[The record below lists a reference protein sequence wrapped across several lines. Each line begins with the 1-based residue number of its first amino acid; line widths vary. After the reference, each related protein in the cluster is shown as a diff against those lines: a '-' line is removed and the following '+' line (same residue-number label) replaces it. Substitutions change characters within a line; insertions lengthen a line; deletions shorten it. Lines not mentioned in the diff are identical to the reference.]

1 MMLNV
6 FTERRCPLVPSDSA
20 GGVLL
25 LLAGVLGA
33 LFAPAAGA
41 DVTLSTRVEK
51 VESILDGS
59 GNVQRRLI
67 PADGVQPGE
76 ELRYTITVSNDS
88 ALLVSE
94 GRVVVT
100 NPVPEGTVYLP
111 GTAGGADCLIEFS
124 SDGEIFSAQGVA
136 AGSDTAEG
144 SLSAEGS
151 HPLRALCPPGLTSRR
166 LLGRREACLLCVT
179 SAGRCSGILSPAPVT
194 ICSSTCA
201 CKQEVKTEVGRSPDR
216 PTLCFAGS
224 LASPIADSVACL
236 PCDRRRG

>member
-1 MMLNV
+1 MMLNA

-33 LFAPAAGA
+33 LFAPAAWA

-100 NPVPEGTVYLP
+100 NPVPSFL
-111 GTAGGADCLIEFS
+111 
-124 SDGEIFSAQGVA
+124 
-136 AGSDTAEG
+136 
-144 SLSAEGS
+144 
-151 HPLRALCPPGLTSRR
+151 
-166 LLGRREACLLCVT
+166 
-179 SAGRCSGILSPAPVT
+179 
-194 ICSSTCA
+194 
-201 CKQEVKTEVGRSPDR
+201 VKTSTSPGCALR
-216 PTLCFAGS
+216 LVS
-224 LASPIADSVACL
+224 N
-236 PCDRRRG
+236 